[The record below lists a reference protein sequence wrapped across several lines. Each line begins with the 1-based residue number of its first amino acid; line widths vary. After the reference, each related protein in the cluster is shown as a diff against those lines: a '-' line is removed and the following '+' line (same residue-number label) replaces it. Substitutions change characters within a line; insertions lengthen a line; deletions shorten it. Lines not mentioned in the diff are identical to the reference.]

1 MPLDARIQRQ
11 SLHEGESS
19 CLGYLE
25 TDKDRG
31 QDLGMEFSIENW
43 ALQGASCRGRTA
55 EPGKPNCRYVQ
66 DGEHVC

>member
-1 MPLDARIQRQ
+1 MPLDTRIQRQ

-31 QDLGMEFSIENW
+31 QDLGMEFCIENW
-43 ALQGASCRGRTA
+43 ALQGGILQRENCGT
-55 EPGKPNCRYVQ
+55 GKA
-66 DGEHVC
+66 